1 MKIREIRVPYSPQAK
16 RMDFKKF
23 KLLSSKQVLY
33 EGLFWSTLW
42 LLLTY
47 WDTQAGHKSILFY
60 LIDEFL
66 NIICF
71 TGIIHWVNTWYL
83 IPNYL
88 NKNKLW
94 TYAGFLIAFALLIT
108 PIRTAVRMLH
118 YAGSHEMQSYIREH
132 QYTYYL
138 FSFIIAGFSTI
149 FYIMREWARQLQEKQ
164 ELDTR
169 NIQTELN
176 FLKSQIN
183 PHFLFN
189 TLNSLYALT
198 LKKSDDAP
206 EIVIKLS
213 EMMRYMLY
221 ECNEKKVSLRKEL
234 DYIRNYLDLEGLR
247 HKKTA
252 IRLEVEGETGDL
264 MIAPLIFIAFVE
276 NCFKHGIS
284 HHLSQSYV
292 SIHVMIDNQE
302 VNFFVENSKAEKLP
316 MREAVRKS
324 GGIGIVNVKRRLEL
338 MYPEGNYSLEV
349 HDKSNTYSV
358 NLWIKLI

>member
-1 MKIREIRVPYSPQAK
+1 ME
-16 RMDFKKF
+16 FKKF

-47 WDTQAGHKSILFY
+47 WDTQAGYKSILFY
-60 LIDEFL
+60 LIDEFF

-71 TGIIHWVNTWYL
+71 TAIIHWVNTWYL

-94 TYAGFLIAFALLIT
+94 TYAGALIAFALLVT

-118 YAGSHEMQSYIREH
+118 YASNYEMQMYIRQH

-221 ECNEKKVSLRKEL
+221 ECNEKKVPLRKEV
-234 DYIRNYLDLEGLR
+234 DYIRNYLDLERLR

-252 IRLEVEGETGDL
+252 IRLEVEGETSDL

-292 SIHVMIDNQE
+292 SIHIMIENQE
-302 VNFFVENSKAEKLP
+302 VNFFVENNKAEKLP
-316 MREAVRKS
+316 MREAARKS
-324 GGIGIVNVKRRLEL
+324 GGIGIANVKRRLEL

-349 HDKSNTYSV
+349 HDKANTYSV
-358 NLWIKLI
+358 NLWIKLANT

>member
-1 MKIREIRVPYSPQAK
+1 MKPSKGLQAK
-16 RMDFKKF
+16 RMNWNPFKF
-23 KLLSSKQVLY
+23 LSSKQVLY
-33 EGLFWSTLW
+33 EGLFWCTLW
-42 LLLTY
+42 FLLTY
-47 WDTQAGHKSILFY
+47 LELQSGQRSILFY
-60 LIDEFL
+60 LVDKFL

-71 TGIIHWVNTWYL
+71 TATIHWANTWYL

-94 TYAGFLIAFALLIT
+94 LYAGFLIGFALLIT

-118 YAGSHEMQSYIREH
+118 YSSNADMRLYIQNH
-132 QYTYYL
+132 QYTDYL

-221 ECNEKKVSLRKEL
+221 ECNEKKVALRKEL
-234 DYIRNYLDLEGLR
+234 DYVRNYLDLEALR
-247 HKKTA
+247 HKKTD

-264 MIAPLIFIAFVE
+264 MIAPLIFIAFIE

-284 HHLSQSYV
+284 QHLSQSYV
-292 SIHVMIDNQE
+292 SIHIMIEQAE

-316 MREAVRKS
+316 LREAARKS
-324 GGIGIVNVKRRLEL
+324 GGIGIANVKRRLEL
-338 MYPEGNYSLEV
+338 MYPAGNYSLEV

-358 NLWIKLI
+358 NLWIKL